1 MPRSLPI
8 VLTNSELNT
17 WRSCPHRWG
26 LEYEEGLRPKVEAQP
41 LRWGNMF
48 HEGAAAGWSC
58 ASTGEIIRDT
68 SNRVVA
74 SEVAVGTVID
84 MARYELENY
93 VRQYLEALPDSD
105 NVDELRKETQA
116 DAECVSWALGHYF
129 ESVKHDL
136 QKIVLAVEQPF
147 ELKLPNSKG
156 TARGSWITY
165 SGKIDLV
172 LWDPVMQRIEV
183 QDHKGTGA
191 SIDTFERKLEL
202 DTQMT
207 GYLVAV
213 RHLLKTGQLTHP
225 DLPKDAWKRTGLIQN
240 NVIRRKIPGTPKLN
254 KLTKKQCTREVH
266 AAAMAY
272 QESSGEPQGLVSVA
286 QCDTT
291 AVIYEDALALQV
303 DDRCLDVTQ
312 AQADVFQRL
321 QSRGDTFFGQYSF
334 MRDDDEVERWRRE
347 VWVHGRH
354 IRAAKKEPLERTRNP
369 GACSLATSPRCPY
382 AAVCQSNDSATRMD
396 FRQAKQRHEELA

>member
-1 MPRSLPI
+1 MVVNQMPRSLPI

-48 HEGAAAGWSC
+48 HEGAAAGWELSKMGSSESP
-58 ASTGEIIRDT
+58 AQDATRAARERLEDY
-68 SNRVVA
+68 VA
-74 SEVAVGTVID
+74 S
-84 MARYELENY
+84 
-93 VRQYLEALPDSD
+93 YLEELPDSD
-105 NVDELRKETQA
+105 NADEIREETEA
-116 DAECVSWALGHYF
+116 DAECVWWALGHYF
-129 ESVKHDL
+129 ESVPHDL
-136 QKIVLAVEQPF
+136 KKVVLAVEQPF
-147 ELKLPNSKG
+147 SMRLPNSKG

-172 LWDPVMQRIEV
+172 LWDPVMQRVEI

-191 SIDTFERKLEL
+191 AIDSFERKLEL

-213 RHLLKTGQLTHP
+213 RHLLKTGKLWHRC
-225 DLPKDAWKRTGLIQN
+225 LPELAWWNRTGLIQN
-240 NVIRRKIPGTPKLN
+240 NVIRRKVPGTPKLT
-254 KLTKKQCTREVH
+254 KLTKKQCTRNVH
-266 AAAMAY
+266 GPLFDL
-272 QESSGEPQGLVSVA
+272 QESTGQPQGFVSVA
-286 QCDTT
+286 QCDTLGST
-291 AVIYEDALALQV
+291 YLAALKEQAEVRELAP
-303 DDRCLDVTQ
+303 TQ
-312 AQADVFQRL
+312 KQSDMADHL